1 MKILPIKESTE
12 AKLSEE
18 ELRAIIRTANLEG
31 VLDKQE
37 SEAHQN
43 LLTTDTYIMPSCG

>member
-1 MKILPIKESTE
+1 
-12 AKLSEE
+12 LSEE
-18 ELRAIIRTANLEG
+18 ELRAIIRTANLQG

-43 LLTTDTYIMPSCG
+43 LFRFSDQVAAP